1 MVKRFCAYLLVICMV
16 FSNISVVGNAAETKP
31 ELNLM
36 VVSNGENDL
45 YRTLIDNYSGV
56 RLYTTLDEAL
66 QDAKQNQGIMVLAD
80 LYPTATAVA
89 VSAEQ
94 VAKIKDSNI
103 RLYVEYAANND
114 ALGITGYGAGS
125 DGLRSMQYNRAV
137 VVNGKALN
145 MDDCSLL
152 YVHGARLRKKTDI
165 SKAWLVSA
173 KVAGYDTA
181 DFGLENTEPFVLLE
195 ENADGNVLIASTKLS
210 QFISGRYAPYER
222 WQTLWQSILSW
233 VTQSQVAPME
243 WTPAMNPHYGAQE
256 KLADDAYSEAIR
268 LNTQWYLNSGI
279 MPNIDGTEGVYQCF
293 GSGAN
298 FDLYGDQKLN
308 TYMRA
313 DCNGESAGS
322 LALAGAALNNEAYK
336 NVAYNVMEWLLASP
350 MATGDRSDP
359 ENAQYGL
366 LSWNTLDTGL
376 ESYYGDDNAK
386 AILGMILAAS
396 ALKEDKWDQRIL
408 EAILANFR
416 TAGVYGFRENKLFG
430 SNLENYGWE
439 YYHNQETVVYAS
451 HYQSLLWGCYL
462 WAYDKTGYEPL
473 LERSKTAISMMMDA
487 YEKTMENE
495 IDDGTGEW
503 HWCNGLQ
510 QDRAKMILSLAWL
523 VRVEPTEEHIGW
535 LNTMITDL
543 MAHQDEAT
551 GALREA
557 IGEAGQGIAKYGPF
571 TSNDQYGKH
580 EAPVIQANGDPCT
593 DALYTSSFAMMTLNE
608 ACAAMEAKGYSQLA
622 ETYKAYRDTL
632 SDYMVRIQQ
641 ISGNDKYNGV
651 WTRGFDYEKWEVY
664 GSDGD
669 AGWGIWCTE
678 TGWTQAWISG
688 TLSLRLLDT
697 NIWDYTKTTTVGD
710 HFAETKKLMLTP
722 KAEILPPTITI
733 DTKLKYSAG
742 AGILL
747 DGKYGSN
754 AWTDGCWNGSE
765 GTDMQIVVDYKES
778 KTFDGVILGF
788 NRNMNSGVCPP
799 SSVTYYVSD
808 DGITYTEAGSITI
821 TTDVQSEY
829 DNRGTTGE
837 VVRTTAVFDKAVS
850 GQYLKAVV
858 KNPGTYQRPQGT
870 TKTWIFMDE
879 LELYTKPAQEDTFL
893 EKTTAEAYDGMPYRL
908 YVPEDYDETKAY
920 PVIMFFHGAGERG
933 ADNTAQLKH
942 VIQALYDGNVALKD
956 VILIA
961 PQCPAGSQWVDTP
974 WANGAYTLS
983 QVAES
988 ASMKKAIAILNQV
1001 SGAYSVDSNRIYAI
1015 GYSMGGFAVWDALAR
1030 YPDVFAAGIPICG
1043 AGATDAANT
1052 LKNIPIYTFHGD
1064 ADTVVPY
1071 AGTQETVAA
1080 IQAAGGEN
1088 VTFTTY
1094 EDCNHAQIVSLVD
1107 DEETLIPWVLAQ
1119 SMADRPAEEVFAPW
1133 KNENSEA
1140 YCEACGKLVS
1150 GWVALVDGST
1160 DILSTGKASVGR
1172 IGDLTNSKH
1181 YHVYVSED
1189 YTFEGNFATIT
1200 NSSKVCLHTNGKTLT
1215 YQGRLLARGTSA
1227 VNIMGT
1233 GTVTTTGTHTLG
1245 EATLVLED
1253 TAALHIYGGK
1263 VTTTSPY
1270 GSPVLLSRGKG
1281 ATVTIEDGAVIDGNH
1296 IGRSIKI
1303 TGADKVIMNGGTIQN
1318 GFYSLSKPGI
1328 EPNKSFALIIGATT
1342 RNGGNV
1348 FLAKG
1353 ATFTM
1358 NGGTIKDGVA
1368 GSDANGTNDMYA
1380 GNVFVYGGTFIMNA
1394 GVIEN
1399 GGATSSWTAGNVYIT
1414 EGGTFTLNQGIIRDG
1429 HRLSTDNTTK
1439 LTTAAGGNVYIYRG
1453 TFHMNGGTVS
1463 NSNMAAQG
1471 ANFQLNGGSAA
1482 NKAVLNISGGTVSG
1496 GKASSGGNI
1505 YLTGTA
1511 NHAVLNM
1518 TGGTVSG
1525 GTATVAGDNI
1535 YLKGALS
1542 QVMISGGTVDGIYAD
1557 TGSALA
1563 LSGGSIGTNVQVL
1576 SRMYLTGVG
1585 SVENLKLESSAQ
1597 LFVDKGWTGRAFI
1610 AAEQKL
1616 SYGQTVN
1623 GIAWGTCGAT
1633 QADGAW
1639 TFSFANA
1646 TAADAPYTGQLIQ
1659 IGAPYLNLFAAAEG
1673 EVKTAGAGYVDE
1685 TGKTVWTADSAA
1697 ALNAYDFAKGQYVML
1712 TGAATLKGDIRLK
1725 PLDDSLVLSG
1735 NGKVYGID
1743 PSNDTYETYR
1753 TVTVAEG
1760 TDITWATET
1769 VDPATGY
1776 RYVAVMKEGKLSF
1789 HRLGLELKTVTL
1801 RTHKAG
1807 IYYKAEMVCDEALA
1821 AQIDRHGV
1829 AVSVIGMPESD
1840 FAADPNVGYTEILG
1854 APESI
1859 FTSGSIVNIF
1869 REGMSPE
1876 KNARRG
1882 EMKIYANPYLK
1893 LKDGTVLMAQE
1904 GAAYSLYDVMKA
1916 IDTNWVDYV
1925 AQGKAAT
1932 IKEFYQTWAQYGMDT
1947 WKDQLPNIA
1956 G

>member
-1 MVKRFCAYLLVICMV
+1 MLKRFFACFLVISMI
-16 FSNISVVGNAAETKP
+16 FSNIAVVGSAADTKP
-31 ELNLM
+31 ELDLL

-45 YRTLIDNYSGV
+45 YKTLMDNYSGV
-56 RLYTTLDEAL
+56 ALYATLEEAL
-66 QDAKQNQGIMVLAD
+66 AAARQGQGIMVLAD
-80 LYPTATAVA
+80 LYPTATPVS

-94 VAKIKDSNI
+94 AAMIKELGL

-125 DGLRSMQYNRAV
+125 DGLRGMQYNRAV
-137 VVNGKALN
+137 VVNGEALN
-145 MDDCSLL
+145 MENYSLL
-152 YVHGARLRKKTDI
+152 YAHGARLRLKTDI
-165 SKAWLVSA
+165 SRAWLVSA

-181 DFGLENTEPFVLLE
+181 DFGLENTEPYVLLE

-243 WTPAMNPHYGAQE
+243 WTPSMNPHYGPEEQ
-256 KLADDAYSEAIR
+256 LAEDAYAEAIR

-279 MPNIDGTEGVYQCF
+279 MPNSDGTEGIYQCF

-298 FDLYGDQKLN
+298 FDIYGDQKLN

-322 LALAGAALNNEAYK
+322 LALAGAALNNEDYK
-336 NVAYNVMEWLLASP
+336 NVAYNVMEWLLESP

-359 ENAQYGL
+359 ESAQYGL

-396 ALKEDKWDQRIL
+396 ALQEDKWDQRIL

-416 TAGVYGFRENKLFG
+416 TAGVNGFRENKLFG
-430 SNLENYGWE
+430 SNLDTYGWE
-439 YYHNQETVVYAS
+439 HYYNQETVVYAS

-473 LERSKTAISMMMDA
+473 LERSRKAISMMMDA

-495 IDDGTGEW
+495 IDDGAGEW

-523 VRVEPTEEHIGW
+523 VRIEPTEEHIGW

-557 IGEAGQGIAKYGPF
+557 IGEEGQGIAKYGPF

-608 ACAAMEAKGYSQLA
+608 ACSAMEAKGYSQLA
-622 ETYKAYRDTL
+622 ETYRNYRDTL
-632 SDYMVRIQQ
+632 SEYMVRIQQ
-641 ISGNDKYNGV
+641 ISGNNKYNGV

-688 TLSLRLLDT
+688 TLSLMLLDT
-697 NIWDYTKTTTVGD
+697 NIWDYTNTTTVGE
-710 HFAETKKLMLTP
+710 HFEETKKLMLTS
-722 KAEILPPTITI
+722 KEEVLPPTITI

-747 DGKYGSN
+747 DGNYGSN

-765 GTDMQIVVDYKES
+765 GTDMQIVVDYKER
-778 KTFDGVILGF
+778 KTFDGVTLGF

-808 DGITYTEAGSITI
+808 DGVTYTEAGSITI

-879 LELYTKPAQEDTFL
+879 LELYTKPVEEDTFL
-893 EKTTAEAYDGMPYRL
+893 SKTTAEEYDGMPYRL
-908 YVPEDYDETKAY
+908 YVPETYDEAKDY
-920 PVIMFFHGAGERG
+920 PVILFFHGAGERG

-942 VIQALYDGNVALKD
+942 VIQALYDGNEALKD

-974 WANGAYTLS
+974 WADGAYTLS

-988 ASMKKAIAILNQV
+988 ASLKKALAILNQV
-1001 SGAYSVDSNRIYAI
+1001 SGAYSVDSDRVYAI

-1043 AGATDAANT
+1043 SGATDAADT
-1052 LKNIPIYTFHGD
+1052 LKNIPIHTFHGD

-1088 VTFTTY
+1088 ITFTTY

-1107 DEETLIPWVLAQ
+1107 DEEELIPWLLSQ
-1119 SMADRPAEEVFAPW
+1119 SLADRSAEEVFAPW
-1133 KNENSEA
+1133 ENESSEA

-1150 GWVALVDGST
+1150 GWIPLVDNNT
-1160 DILSTGKASVGR
+1160 NILSSGSAAVGR

-1181 YHVYVSED
+1181 YHVYVSES

-1215 YQGRLLARGTSA
+1215 YQGRLLARGTAA
-1227 VNIMGT
+1227 VNIMGN
-1233 GTVTTTGTHTLG
+1233 GTITTTGTHTLG

-1263 VTTTSPY
+1263 ITTTSPY
-1270 GSPVLLSRGKG
+1270 GSPVLLTRGAG
-1281 ATVTIEDGAVIDGNH
+1281 ATVTIENGAVIDGNR
-1296 IGRSIKI
+1296 IGRSIKV
-1303 TGADKVIMNGGTIQN
+1303 TGSGDKVIMNGGTVQN

-1328 EPNKSFALIIGATT
+1328 EPNKSFALITGATT

-1368 GSDANGTNDMYA
+1368 GSDANRTNDMYA
-1380 GNVFVYGGTFIMNA
+1380 GNVFVYGGTFLMN
-1394 GVIEN
+1394 GGTIEN

-1414 EGGTFTLNQGIIRDG
+1414 EGGTFTLHDGTIKDG
-1429 HRLSTDNTTK
+1429 HRLAADNTTK
-1439 LTTAAGGNVYIYRG
+1439 VTTAAGGNVYIYRG
-1453 TFHMNGGTVS
+1453 TFNLKGGTVS
-1463 NSNMAAQG
+1463 NSNTAAQG
-1471 ANFQLNGGSAA
+1471 ANFHLNGGSAA

-1505 YLTGTA
+1505 YLAGTT
-1511 NHAVLNM
+1511 NNAVLNM
-1518 TGGTVSG
+1518 TGGAVSG

-1535 YLKGALS
+1535 YAKGALS
-1542 QVMISGGTVDGIYAD
+1542 QVMIAGGTADGIYAD
-1557 TGSALA
+1557 TGSVLA
-1563 LSGGSIGTNVQVL
+1563 LSGGSIGTDVQVL
-1576 SRMYLTGVG
+1576 NRMYLSGTGSAG
-1585 SVENLKLESSAQ
+1585 SLQLNGTAQ
-1597 LFVDKGWTGRAFI
+1597 LLVDKGWTGSACV
-1610 AAEQKL
+1610 AVGQL
-1616 SYGQTVN
+1616 GYGQTVD
-1623 GIAWGTCGAT
+1623 GVLWGTCGAAQT
-1633 QADGAW
+1633 SGAW
-1639 TFSFANA
+1639 TFSFTNA
-1646 TAADAPYTGQLIQ
+1646 VAADAPYTGQLIQ
-1659 IGAPYLNLFAAAEG
+1659 ADAPYLKLFAAPEG
-1673 EVKTAGAGYVDE
+1673 QVKTAGAGYVDE
-1685 TGKTVWTADSAA
+1685 TGKTVWTIDSEA
-1697 ALNAYDFAKGQYVML
+1697 ALKAYDFEKDPYVML
-1712 TGAATLKGDIRLK
+1712 TGETTLTGDIRLK
-1725 PLDDSLVLSG
+1725 PVDDSLVLSG
-1735 NGKVYGID
+1735 SGKVWGMD
-1743 PSNDTYETYR
+1743 PSNDTYETYY
-1753 TVTVAEG
+1753 TVTVADG
-1760 TDITWATET
+1760 ADVTWAAET

-1776 RYVAVMKEGKLSF
+1776 RYIALLDAGKLSF
-1789 HRLGLELKTVTL
+1789 HRLELELTYVTL
-1801 RTHKAG
+1801 RTQKAG
-1807 IYYKAEMVCDEALA
+1807 IYYKAEMACDETLA
-1821 AQIDRHGV
+1821 GRIDYHGV
-1829 AVSVIGMPESD
+1829 AVSILGMPDEG
-1840 FAADPNVGYTEILG
+1840 FAADPNVGYTKISG
-1854 APESI
+1854 APESV

-1869 REGMSPE
+1869 RTELSAE
-1876 KNARRG
+1876 KNGARG
-1882 EMKIYANPYLK
+1882 EMKIYAKPYLK
-1893 LKDGTVLMAQE
+1893 LRSGTVLMAQE
-1904 GAAYSLYDVMKA
+1904 GSAWSLCDAMEA
-1916 IDTNWVDYV
+1916 IEANWADYV
-1925 AQGKAAT
+1925 AQGKADT
-1932 IKEFYQTWAQYGMDT
+1932 VKEFYQTWAPYGMAA
-1947 WKDQLPNIA
+1947 WKDRLPNIA

>member
-1 MVKRFCAYLLVICMV
+1 MLKRLFAYLLVISMIL
-16 FSNISVVGNAAETKP
+16 SNIPITGNAAPTKP
-31 ELNLM
+31 ELNLL

-45 YRTLIDNYSGV
+45 YKTLTENYSGIA
-56 RLYTTLDEAL
+56 LYATLEEAL
-66 QDAKQNQGIMVLAD
+66 AAARQDQGILVLAD
-80 LYPTATAVA
+80 LYPTATP
-89 VSAEQ
+89 VSVSEEQ
-94 VAKIKDSNI
+94 AAKIKDLGL

-114 ALGITGYGAGS
+114 VLGITGYGAGS

-137 VVNGKALN
+137 VVNGEALHMEN
-145 MDDCSLL
+145 YSLL
-152 YVHGARLRKKTDI
+152 YVHGARFRIKTDI

-181 DFGLENTEPFVLLE
+181 DFGLKNTEPYVLLE

-222 WQTLWQSILSW
+222 WQTLWKSILSW
-233 VTQSQVAPME
+233 VTQSQVTPME
-243 WTPAMNPHYGAQE
+243 WTPSMNPHYGATE
-256 KLADDAYSEAIR
+256 ELADDAYSEAIR

-279 MPNIDGTEGVYQCF
+279 MPNSDGTEGIYQCF

-298 FDLYGDQKLN
+298 FDIYGDQKLN
-308 TYMRA
+308 SYMRA

-322 LALAGAALNNEAYK
+322 LALAGAVLNNEDYK
-336 NVAYNVMEWLLASP
+336 NVAYNVMEWLLTSP

-359 ENAQYGL
+359 ESAQYGL

-396 ALKEDKWDQRIL
+396 ALREDKWDQRIL

-416 TAGVYGFRENKLFG
+416 TAGVNGFRENKLFG
-430 SNLENYGWE
+430 SNLDTYGWE
-439 YYHNQETVVYAS
+439 HYYNQETVVYAS

-473 LERSKTAISMMMDA
+473 LERSKTAISMMMAA

-495 IDDGTGEW
+495 IDDGAGEW
-503 HWCNGLQ
+503 TWTNGLQ
-510 QDRAKMILSLAWL
+510 QERAKMILSLAWL
-523 VRVEPTEEHIGW
+523 VRIEPTEEHIGW

-557 IGEAGQGIAKYGPF
+557 IGGEGQGIAKYGPF

-608 ACAAMEAKGYSQLA
+608 ACSAMEEKGYSQLA
-622 ETYKAYRDTL
+622 ETYQNYRDTL

-641 ISGNDKYNGV
+641 ISGNNKYNGV

-688 TLSLRLLDT
+688 TLSLMLLDT

-710 HFAETKKLMLTP
+710 HFEETRKLMLTS
-722 KAEILPPTITI
+722 KEEVLPPTITI

-747 DGKYGSN
+747 DGNYGSN

-765 GTDMQIVVDYKES
+765 GTDMQIVVDYKER
-778 KTFDGVILGF
+778 KTFDGVTLGF

-799 SSVTYYVSD
+799 SAVTYYVSD

-879 LELYTKPAQEDTFL
+879 LELYTIDPNA
-893 EKTTAEAYDGMPYRL
+893 
-908 YVPEDYDETKAY
+908 
-920 PVIMFFHGAGERG
+920 
-933 ADNTAQLKH
+933 
-942 VIQALYDGNVALKD
+942 
-956 VILIA
+956 
-961 PQCPAGSQWVDTP
+961 
-974 WANGAYTLS
+974 
-983 QVAES
+983 
-988 ASMKKAIAILNQV
+988 
-1001 SGAYSVDSNRIYAI
+1001 
-1015 GYSMGGFAVWDALAR
+1015 
-1030 YPDVFAAGIPICG
+1030 
-1043 AGATDAANT
+1043 
-1052 LKNIPIYTFHGD
+1052 
-1064 ADTVVPY
+1064 
-1071 AGTQETVAA
+1071 
-1080 IQAAGGEN
+1080 
-1088 VTFTTY
+1088 
-1094 EDCNHAQIVSLVD
+1094 
-1107 DEETLIPWVLAQ
+1107 
-1119 SMADRPAEEVFAPW
+1119 FAPW
-1133 KNENSEA
+1133 ENENSEA

-1150 GWVALVDGST
+1150 GWIPLVDNNT
-1160 DILSTGKASVGR
+1160 NILSSGSAAVGR

-1181 YHVYVSED
+1181 YHVYVSES

-1215 YQGRLLARGTSA
+1215 YQGRLLARGTAA
-1227 VNIMGT
+1227 VNIMGN

-1253 TAALHIYGGK
+1253 TAALRIYGGK

-1270 GSPVLLSRGKG
+1270 GSPVLLTRGKG
-1281 ATVTIEDGAVIDGNH
+1281 ATVTLEDGAVIDGNR
-1296 IGRSIKI
+1296 IGRSIKV
-1303 TGADKVIMNGGTIQN
+1303 TGSGDKVIMNGGTVQN

-1328 EPNKSFALIIGATT
+1328 EANKSFALITGATT

-1368 GSDANGTNDMYA
+1368 GSDANRTNDMYA
-1380 GNVFVYGGTFIMNA
+1380 GNVFVYGGTFLMN
-1394 GVIEN
+1394 GGTIEN

-1414 EGGTFTLNQGIIRDG
+1414 EGGTFTMNNGAIKDG
-1429 HRLSTDNTTK
+1429 HRLAADNTTK
-1439 LTTAAGGNVYIYRG
+1439 VTTAAGGNVYIYRG
-1453 TFHMNGGTVS
+1453 TFNLKGGAVS
-1463 NSNMAAQG
+1463 NTNQAAQG
-1471 ANFQLNGGSAA
+1471 ANFHLNGGSAA

-1505 YLTGTA
+1505 YLAGTT
-1511 NHAVLNM
+1511 NNAVLTM

-1535 YLKGALS
+1535 YAKGALS
-1542 QVMISGGTVDGIYAD
+1542 QVMIAGGTADGIYAD
-1557 TGSALA
+1557 TGSVLA
-1563 LSGGSIGTNVQVL
+1563 LSGGSIGTDVQVL
-1576 SRMYLTGVG
+1576 NRMYLSGSG
-1585 SVENLKLESSAQ
+1585 SVESLQLNGTAQ
-1597 LFVDKGWTGRAFI
+1597 LLVDKGWTGSACV
-1610 AAEQKL
+1610 AVEQKL
-1616 SYGQTVN
+1616 GYGQAVD
-1623 GIAWGTCGAT
+1623 GILWGTCGAA
-1633 QADGAW
+1633 QANGAW
-1639 TFSFANA
+1639 TFSFVNG
-1646 TAADAPYTGQLIQ
+1646 TAADAPYTGQLLCADARQ
-1659 IGAPYLNLFAAAEG
+1659 LGLFGAAEG
-1673 EVKTAGAGYVDE
+1673 KVKTAGAGYVDE
-1685 TGKTVWTADSAA
+1685 TGKTVWAADSEA
-1697 ALNAYDFAKGQYVML
+1697 ALKAYDFGKDPYVML
-1712 TGAATLKGDIRLK
+1712 TGETTLAGDIRLK
-1725 PLDDSLVLSG
+1725 PVDDSLVLSG
-1735 NGKVYGID
+1735 SGKVYGMD
-1743 PSNDTYETYR
+1743 PSNDTYETYH
-1753 TVTVAEG
+1753 TVTVADG
-1760 TDITWATET
+1760 AAVTWAAET

-1776 RYVAVMKEGKLSF
+1776 RYIALMDGSKLSF
-1789 HRLGLELKTVTL
+1789 HRLALELTHVTL
-1801 RTHKAG
+1801 RTQKAG
-1807 IYYKAEMVCDEALA
+1807 IYYKAEVACDEALA
-1821 AQIDRHGV
+1821 AQIDQHGV
-1829 AVSVIGMPESD
+1829 AVSILGMPDEG
-1840 FAADPNVGYTEILG
+1840 FAADPNVGYTQILG
-1854 APESI
+1854 APESV
-1859 FTSGSIVNIF
+1859 FTSGSIINIF
-1869 REGMSPE
+1869 REGLSPE

-1893 LKDGTVLMAQE
+1893 LQDGTVLMAQE
-1904 GAAYSLYDVMKA
+1904 GAAYSLLDVMEA
-1916 IDTNWVDYV
+1916 IEANWADYV
-1925 AQGKAAT
+1925 AQGKADT
-1932 IKEFYQTWAQYGMDT
+1932 VKEFYQTWASCGMDT
-1947 WKDQLPNIA
+1947 WKEKLPNIA